1 MFNFL
6 KTTAET
12 GIIVP
17 VIVYNKIGWVL
28 NVCFE
33 CVSDDFAQTS
43 RRVWD
48 FWPKHVAV
56 EKNPVVFDGPLKVW
70 FWNT

>member
-28 NVCFE
+28 NFGFE
-33 CVSDDFAQTS
+33 CVSDDFVKRHAE
-43 RRVWD
+43 
-48 FWPKHVAV
+48 F
-56 EKNPVVFDGPLKVW
+56 EIFDR
-70 FWNT
+70 NM